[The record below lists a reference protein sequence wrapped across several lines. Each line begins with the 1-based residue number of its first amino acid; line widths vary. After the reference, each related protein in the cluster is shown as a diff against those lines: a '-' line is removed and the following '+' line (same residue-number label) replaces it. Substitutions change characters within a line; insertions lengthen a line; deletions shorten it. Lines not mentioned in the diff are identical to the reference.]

1 MVCCI
6 FTERSG
12 LHLQSS
18 TNILCVVL
26 FVMLQ
31 NSDSVFAATSRERH
45 TQSKNY
51 FASVFEY
58 TCIACVISISQ
69 MTAVETQMQNV
80 MEMVV
85 VLDDC

>member
-12 LHLQSS
+12 LHKQSS

-51 FASVFEY
+51 FAPVFEY
-58 TCIACVISISQ
+58 TCIACVISIS
-69 MTAVETQMQNV
+69 
-80 MEMVV
+80 
-85 VLDDC
+85 